1 MRKLA
6 HMIATPEQIVDK
18 FMRAPHLRLTEA
30 EAEVLLHAPDRSL
43 MMEKLLG
50 VHFFQHEKFVQALG
64 HAKAVF
70 EAERNSENA
79 KNISLILRKSG
90 QLQEA
95 IDFARAHEDLFDPIT
110 FNDVLAMVYCQ
121 LRDHDAA
128 ARHGTESLRLKDA
141 AVQPAPEIA
150 PVTHGFDPE
159 KPEQNIIAFSLWG
172 QDPRYLSGA
181 QRNAIVARY
190 LYPGWTA
197 RFYVDDSVPEGLV
210 KALIGQRAQVLR
222 APKQWPAGEYGLF
235 WRFLVEDDP
244 NVAIYMIRDA
254 DSVMNIKERTAV
266 EDWLA
271 SGKAFH
277 VMRDWPA
284 HSELILAGMWGAH
297 RGNLAGMA
305 KRVGEHIRT
314 EKKRLNNRTTDQIFL
329 REKIWPI
336 VRQDVCMH
344 DAWFDFGDP
353 VRYRD
358 EFRLPSNMHIG
369 QNDAVH
375 QARPRR

>member
-1 MRKLA
+1 MT
-6 HMIATPEQIVDK
+6 MSPEQIVDK

-30 EAEVLLHAPDRSL
+30 EAETLLGASERSL
-43 MMEKLLG
+43 MMDKLLG
-50 VHFFQHEKFVQALG
+50 VHFFQNEKFARALG
-64 HAKAVF
+64 HAETVF

-79 KNISLILRKSG
+79 KNISLILRKNG
-90 QLQEA
+90 QLREA
-95 IDFARAHEDLFDPIT
+95 IDFTHQHEDLFDPVT

-121 LRDHDAA
+121 LRNFAAA

-141 AVQPAPEIA
+141 AVEPAPEIE
-150 PVTHGFDPE
+150 PVTHAFDPG
-159 KPEQNIIAFSLWG
+159 KPAKNVIAFSLWG
-172 QDPRYLSGA
+172 QNPRYLSGA
-181 QRNAIVARY
+181 QHNAIVARY

-197 RFYVDDSVPEGLV
+197 RFYVDDSVPEGV
-210 KALIGQRAQVLR
+210 IKALIGQRAEVLR
-222 APKQWPAGEYGLF
+222 APKQWPADEFGLF

-244 NVAIYMIRDA
+244 KVSIYMIRDA
-254 DSVMNIKERTAV
+254 DSVMNIKERAAV

-277 VMRDWPA
+277 IMRDWPA

-297 RGNLAGMA
+297 RGNLSQMG
-305 KRVGEHIRT
+305 KRVNDHIRT
-314 EKKRLNNRTTDQIFL
+314 EKKRLNNRTTDQMFL

-344 DAWFDFGDP
+344 DAWFEFGDP

-375 QARPRR
+375 QKRR

>member
-1 MRKLA
+1 MTDTA
-6 HMIATPEQIVDK
+6 EEIVDK
-18 FMRAPHLRLTEA
+18 FMRAPHLRLTDTEA
-30 EAEVLLHAPDRSL
+30 ETLLATPERSL
-43 MMEKLLG
+43 MMDKLLG
-50 VHFFQHEKFVQALG
+50 VHFFQRNQFARALG
-64 HAKAVF
+64 HAKTVF
-70 EAERNSENA
+70 EAEHNSENA
-79 KNISLILRKSG
+79 KNISLIMRKSG
-90 QLQEA
+90 QLDEA
-95 IDFARAHEDLFDPIT
+95 IEFAREHEELFDPIT

-121 LRDHDAA
+121 LRDFESA

-141 AVQPAPEIA
+141 AVEPAPEID
-150 PVTHGFDPE
+150 PVTQAFDPE
-159 KPEQNIIAFSLWG
+159 KPERNIIAFSLWG
-172 QDPRYLSGA
+172 KDPRYLSGA
-181 QRNAIVARY
+181 QHNAIVARY

-197 RFYVDDSVPEGLV
+197 RFYVDDSVPDGV
-210 KALIGQRAQVLR
+210 IKALIAQRAEVLR

-244 NVAIYMIRDA
+244 NVSIYLIRDA
-254 DSVMNIKERTAV
+254 DSVMNIKERAAV

-297 RGNLAGMA
+297 RGNLSQMG
-305 KRVGEHIRT
+305 KRVNDHIRT
-314 EKKRLNNRTTDQIFL
+314 AKKRLNNRTTDQMFL

-344 DAWFDFGDP
+344 DAWFDLGDP

-375 QARPRR
+375 QARRRK